1 MTHIDRMIDERS
13 NLQLLL
19 GRLEVF
25 TSTET
30 FDTLAKEDRHL
41 LLEQRFVMREYAAI
55 LTKRIDRANDAV
67 RIR

>member
-19 GRLEVF
+19 ARLEVF
-25 TSTET
+25 MVS
-30 FDTLAKEDRHL
+30 DTYRALPEDDRYL
-41 LLEQRFVMREYAAI
+41 MLEQRFVMREYAAI

>member
-25 TSTET
+25 MTTET
-30 FDTLAKEDRHL
+30 YHTLPEDDRYL
-41 LLEQRFVMREYAAI
+41 MLEQRFVMREYASI